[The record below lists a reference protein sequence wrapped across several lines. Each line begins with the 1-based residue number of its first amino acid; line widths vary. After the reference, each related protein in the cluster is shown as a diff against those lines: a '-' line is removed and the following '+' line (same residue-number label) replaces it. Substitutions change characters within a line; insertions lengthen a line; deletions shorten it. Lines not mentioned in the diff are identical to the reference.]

1 MRLLFADTSALYAAA
16 DRREEG
22 HDACRLAYE
31 RSLRAGEAIVTTEFV
46 IAELHALAVRRSYPD
61 AAVELVRRLTT
72 TGRINVETVGPT
84 RLASAIDLLAA
95 RPGRPYS
102 LADAV
107 SFVVMR
113 ELGIHRALTLDAD
126 FEAEGFEIVPAA

>member
-1 MRLLFADTSALYAAA
+1 MTPLFADTSALYAAA

-22 HDACRLAYE
+22 HDTCRLAYE
-31 RSLRAGEAIVTTEFV
+31 RALRSGGTIVTTELIV
-46 IAELHALAVRRSYPD
+46 AELHALAVRRSYPD
-61 AAVELVRRLTT
+61 AALEIVRRLTT
-72 TGRINVETVGPT
+72 TGRVDVEPVGSS
-84 RLASAIDLLAA
+84 RLATAIDHLAA

-126 FEAEGFEIVPAA
+126 FAAEGFEVVPAA

>member
-1 MRLLFADTSALYAAA
+1 MTSIFADTSALYAAA

-22 HDACRLAYE
+22 HDTCRLAYE
-31 RSLRAGEAIVTTEFV
+31 RALRAGETIVTTELV
-46 IAELHALAVRRSYPD
+46 VAELHALAVRRSYPD
-61 AAVELVRRLTT
+61 AALQIVRRLTS
-72 TGRINVETVGPT
+72 TGRIEVESVGSA
-84 RLASAIDLLAA
+84 RLARAIDLLAA

-113 ELGIHRALTLDAD
+113 ERGIDRALTLDAD
-126 FEAEGFEIVPAA
+126 FEAEGFEVVPAA

>member
-1 MRLLFADTSALYAAA
+1 LTSPVPFEGFEDAAGDDALLCEFV
-16 DRREEG
+16 G
-22 HDACRLAYE
+22 
-31 RSLRAGEAIVTTEFV
+31 RAGGVPVRDISHVTTELIV
-46 IAELHALAVRRSYPD
+46 AELHALAVGRSYPD
-61 AAVELVRRLTT
+61 VALEIVRRLTT
-72 TGRINVETVGPT
+72 TGRIDVESVGSA

-113 ELGIHRALTLDAD
+113 ERGIHRVFTLDAD
-126 FEAEGFEIVPAA
+126 FGAEGFEVVPAT

>member
-1 MRLLFADTSALYAAA
+1 M
-16 DRREEG
+16 
-22 HDACRLAYE
+22 
-31 RSLRAGEAIVTTEFV
+31 RAGETIVTTEFV
-46 IAELHALAVRRSYPD
+46 VAELHALAVRRSYPD
-61 AAVELVRRLTT
+61 AAQEIVRRLTT
-72 TGRINVETVGPT
+72 TGRIDVEPVGSA

-113 ELGIHRALTLDAD
+113 ELGIRRALTLDAD

>member
-1 MRLLFADTSALYAAA
+1 MTSLFADTSALYAAS

-22 HDACRLAYE
+22 HDTCRLAYE
-31 RSLRAGEAIVTTEFV
+31 RALRAGETIVTTELV
-46 IAELHALAVRRSYPD
+46 VAELHALAVRRSYPD
-61 AAVELVRRLTT
+61 AALEIVRRLTT
-72 TGRINVETVGPT
+72 TGRIDVESVGSV

-113 ELGIHRALTLDAD
+113 ERGIHRALTLDTD
-126 FEAEGFEIVPAA
+126 FEAEGFEVLPAT

>member
-1 MRLLFADTSALYAAA
+1 MTSLFADTSALYAAA

-22 HDACRLAYE
+22 HETCRLAYE
-31 RSLRAGEAIVTTEFV
+31 QALRAGETIVTTELV
-46 IAELHALAVRRSYPD
+46 VAELHALAVRRSYPG
-61 AAVELVRRLTT
+61 AALEIVRRLTT
-72 TGRINVETVGPT
+72 TGRIDVESVGSA
-84 RLASAIDLLAA
+84 RLASAIDLLAT

-113 ELGIHRALTLDAD
+113 ERGIHRALTLDAD
-126 FEAEGFEIVPAA
+126 FAAEGFEVVPAD

>member
-1 MRLLFADTSALYAAA
+1 MTPLFADTSALYAAA

-22 HDACRLAYE
+22 HDTCRLAYE
-31 RSLRAGEAIVTTEFV
+31 RALRAGETIVTTELV
-46 IAELHALAVRRSYPD
+46 VAELHALAVRRSYPD
-61 AAVELVRRLTT
+61 AALQIVRGLTS
-72 TGRINVETVGPT
+72 TGRIDLEPVGPT

-126 FEAEGFEIVPAA
+126 FSAEGFEVLPAS

>member
-1 MRLLFADTSALYAAA
+1 
-16 DRREEG
+16 
-22 HDACRLAYE
+22 
-31 RSLRAGEAIVTTEFV
+31 
-46 IAELHALAVRRSYPD
+46 VRR
-61 AAVELVRRLTT
+61 
-72 TGRINVETVGPT
+72 VGSA

-113 ELGIHRALTLDAD
+113 ELGIHRTLTLDAD
-126 FEAEGFEIVPAA
+126 FAAEGFELLPAP